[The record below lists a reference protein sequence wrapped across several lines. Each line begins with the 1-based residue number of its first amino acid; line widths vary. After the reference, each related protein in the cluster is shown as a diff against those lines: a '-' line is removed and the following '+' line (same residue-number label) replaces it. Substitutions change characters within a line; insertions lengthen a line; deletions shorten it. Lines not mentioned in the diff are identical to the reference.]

1 MKSDE
6 EFIAG
11 IYQKAEER
19 KMEEEK
25 AAQSLKNT
33 GRRHNFRAWRA
44 LAAAACLCLIVSGAV
59 YANGRSKQQEEDS
72 PARQGELSGENAV
85 MALSLGESEV
95 SAGDAAPEDDVNPR
109 GRIAP
114 GEENGEAPG
123 SVGFRSGENAVVGAL
138 RAGVSSAN
146 LAGYPNPAGEEDG
159 NISSGED
166 SGDILPQEGGAG
178 ILPGEDGADTA
189 QAGGN

>member
-25 AAQSLKNT
+25 TAQNLQNT
-33 GRRHNFRAWRA
+33 GRGHNFRAWRT

-59 YANGRSKQQEEDS
+59 YIGSRPGQEEDS
-72 PARQGELSGENAV
+72 PAQQSGLSGENAV
-85 MALSLGESEV
+85 MALSLGEPGET
-95 SAGDAAPEDDVNPR
+95 AGDAAPGDDVNPR

-123 SVGFRSGENAVVGAL
+123 TEGFWSGENAVAKAL
-138 RAGVSSAN
+138 RAAGL
-146 LAGYPNPAGEEDG
+146 LAYPKRDENPAWDDERD
-159 NISSGED
+159 ISSGED
-166 SGDILPQEGGAG
+166 YGEFLPET
-178 ILPGEDGADTA
+178 EGADISSGENDTDTMK
-189 QAGGN
+189 AGGN